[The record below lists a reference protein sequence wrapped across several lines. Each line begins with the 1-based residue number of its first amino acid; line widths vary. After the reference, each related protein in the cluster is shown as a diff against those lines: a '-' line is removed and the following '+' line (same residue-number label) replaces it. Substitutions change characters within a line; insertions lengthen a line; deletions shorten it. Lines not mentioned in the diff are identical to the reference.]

1 MVLILASLCLLF
13 HIQDASGHDVTPKD
27 RHGTDSPQNEQLV
40 CPAQRINYITD
51 GLPQQCLRTPWSSAL
66 DDATSIVILPSVAVR
81 DSQSAWEPSS
91 TRSEVLEVTAT
102 VISQSYTSHIALGHD
117 TIATQSV
124 TSSSTPSHER
134 QSRVVEQQPRDTAW
148 SKTGEPEPDGDSP
161 LDNANFLSFEEWKK
175 QNLAKAG
182 QSADNIGGS
191 KSGTG
196 SDGSRRRPGSINNAL
211 DSLGEDTELEIDF
224 GGFVNPGSVTQT
236 KPSSEAK
243 EHDGSHT
250 NKKDD
255 QEQPKAHPRGKDAGK
270 TCKERSNY
278 ASFDCAATI
287 LKTNKE
293 IKGSTSILVENK
305 DSYLLN
311 ECSAENKFF
320 IVELCDDILID
331 TVVLANFEF
340 FSSSFRTF
348 RVSVSDR
355 YPVKSD
361 KWRGLGTYE
370 ARNSREVQ
378 AFLIENPQIWARY
391 LRIELL
397 THYGNEYY
405 CPISLLRV
413 HGTTMMEEFN
423 HDLKT
428 SRGEDDSEGE
438 IEVDEVA
445 EKSQDIVTAVNF
457 KEDMNAS
464 QDTPTTASPTS
475 GPSDVLPTS
484 LDPSGQNPTREP
496 VGETVQDII
505 EAGMS
510 PLPNELEVIFLSNST
525 LALICHYYDTPKE
538 SLTTT
543 SATLKISHDTVKRDS
558 WTTSAEQ
565 PIITTPSY
573 IKQSSSVSTTAS
585 PSDPPSSGLSTFKSS
600 GIIESLPSPHNVGQN
615 AHSDTQRPS
624 HPASSSRPA
633 TSATQPHAS
642 NPTTQESFFK
652 SVHKRLQL
660 LETNSTLSLQYIEE
674 QSRILRDAFSKVEKR
689 QLAKTSAFLETLN
702 TTVLTEMREFRSQ
715 YDQLWQSTVLELSSQ
730 RTQSRQEI
738 LALSTRLSLLADE
751 VVFQRRIAIM
761 QFLLIIVCLGL
772 VLFGRSPSSA
782 ATYLELPPMV
792 QNAINRSSA
801 NLSRYTPSPN
811 GSPSPTRPSSRYGFF
826 GRTSPLHFR
835 GPSDDSRLTPSE
847 DSRSLTPD

>member
-1 MVLILASLCLLF
+1 MVLLVASLCLLF
-13 HIQDASGHDVTPKD
+13 HIQDAISHDVTPEL
-27 RHGTDSPQNEQLV
+27 RHGVEISQTEQLV
-40 CPAQRINYITD
+40 CPARTINYITD
-51 GLPQQCLRTPWSSAL
+51 GLPQQCLRTPWSSSL
-66 DDATSIVILPSVAVR
+66 DDTTSTIALPSVAF
-81 DSQSAWEPSS
+81 DGSQASQEGSLI
-91 TRSEVLEVTAT
+91 RSEVLEVTAT
-102 VISQSYTSHIALGHD
+102 IISQSYSSHIDIGHD
-117 TIATQSV
+117 TIAAQSV
-124 TSSSTPSHER
+124 ASSGTPSHYR
-134 QSRVVEQQPRDTAW
+134 QSHVVEQQPHDTAL
-148 SKTGEPEPDGDSP
+148 SKTSEQEPEGDSP
-161 LDNANFLSFEEWKK
+161 LDNVNFLSFEEWKK

-182 QSADNIGGS
+182 QSADHIGGS
-191 KSGTG
+191 RSGTG
-196 SDGSRRRPGSINNAL
+196 SDGSRRRPGGINNAL

-224 GGFVNPGSVTQT
+224 GGFVNSGSVTQPT
-236 KPSSEAK
+236 PSSDAR
-243 EHDGSHT
+243 EHDGLQTS
-250 NKKDD
+250 NRDD
-255 QEQPKAHPRGKDAGK
+255 QEQPKAHLRGKDAGK

-287 LKTNKE
+287 MKTNKE
-293 IKGSTSILVENK
+293 ITGSTSILVENK

-311 ECSAENKFF
+311 KCSAKNKFF

-355 YPVKSD
+355 YPVKAD
-361 KWRGLGTYE
+361 KWRELGTYE

-378 AFLIENPQIWARY
+378 AFLIETPQIWARY

-423 HDLKT
+423 HDLKA

-438 IEVDEVA
+438 MEIDEVA
-445 EKSQDIVTAVNF
+445 EKSQEIVTAANF
-457 KEDMNAS
+457 REEILNGSQSTAKAAS
-464 QDTPTTASPTS
+464 LKSV
-475 GPSDVLPTS
+475 PSDVLPS
-484 LDPSGQNPTREP
+484 QSDFSGRGLTGEP
-496 VGETVQDII
+496 ADEAVENIVEATV
-505 EAGMS
+505 S
-510 PLPNELEVIFLSNST
+510 PLLNELELIFLSNST
-525 LALICHYYDTPKE
+525 FALICRDYDTPKE
-538 SLTTT
+538 SLTT
-543 SATLKISHDTVKRDS
+543 SATPKVPLDTLTHEP
-558 WTTSAEQ
+558 WTTNAEQ
-565 PIITTPSY
+565 TTILTPSY
-573 IKQSSSVSTTAS
+573 TSQPSSVSTNAS
-585 PSDPPSSGLSTFKSS
+585 LSDPPSRGPSIFKSS
-600 GIIESLPSPHNVGQN
+600 GIIESLPSPRNVGQDTY
-615 AHSDTQRPS
+615 SDTQRPS
-624 HPASSSRPA
+624 PPSSPSRPA

-674 QSRILRDAFSKVEKR
+674 QSQILRDAFSKVEKR

-702 TTVLTEMREFRSQ
+702 TTVLTEMRDFRSQ

-761 QFLLIIVCLGL
+761 QFLLIVVCLGL

-826 GRTSPLHFR
+826 GRTSPRHFR
-835 GPSDDSRLTPSE
+835 GPSDDSRVTPSE
-847 DSRSLTPD
+847 DSRILTPD